1 MDSQEEAAKT
11 LDPHFTIVT
20 KQFWPR
26 LLQNAALTASH
37 EHDLKSMNCS
47 SPKKGQIFCA
57 KFNIYCSMQG
67 IVNDSYMQVCLQSEE
82 NCPSIDFQ
90 NWDF

>member
-26 LLQNAALTASH
+26 LLQDAVLTANR
-37 EHDLKSMNCS
+37 EHDLKNMNCS
-47 SPKKGQIFCA
+47 SPKKGQIFLCQIQHILQHA
-57 KFNIYCSMQG
+57 RYCQ
-67 IVNDSYMQVCLQSEE
+67 
-82 NCPSIDFQ
+82 
-90 NWDF
+90 